1 MTLELTVEIR
11 KLYSLEAARS
21 KKLEPVAIA
30 IAKAKAMTM
39 SKANAMEY

>member
-1 MTLELTVEIR
+1 MTLELMAEIR
-11 KLYSLEAARS
+11 NHLHYSLESARS
-21 KKLEPVAIA
+21 KKLDPMA

>member
-1 MTLELTVEIR
+1 MTIGLRADIR
-11 KLYSLEAARS
+11 NHYSLEAARS
-21 KKLEPVAIA
+21 KKLDPMA